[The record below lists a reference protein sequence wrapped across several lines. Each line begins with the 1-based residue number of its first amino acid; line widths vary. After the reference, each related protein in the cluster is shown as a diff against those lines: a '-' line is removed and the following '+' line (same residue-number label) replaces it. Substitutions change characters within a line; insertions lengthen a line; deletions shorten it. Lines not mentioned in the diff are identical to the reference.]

1 MIGVS
6 RDLMFGAACLAI
18 AVGYYLMAGAIP
30 ESALSDT
37 VGAQGLPKTYATVL
51 AALSLILIVRS
62 IALHREPDPST
73 GSGSPRAG
81 SSGDKARP
89 TQRSTVEKPRESD
102 RWPVLR
108 VAGMLGIGILYL
120 IAVPWLGYILALAG
134 LIAATTYYQ
143 GGGLN
148 GRAAMVALSGALF
161 FWVLFV
167 AVLGIPHPPG
177 IWPALF

>member
-1 MIGVS
+1 MIGVT
-6 RDLMFGAACLAI
+6 RDLVFGVVCLAL
-18 AVGYYLMAGAIP
+18 AAGYYLMAAAIP

-51 AALSLILIVRS
+51 AVLSSILIVRS
-62 IALHREPDPST
+62 IA
-73 GSGSPRAG
+73 GGRATDEG
-81 SSGDKARP
+81 RARHP
-89 TQRSTVEKPRESD
+89 
-102 RWPVLR
+102 WPVLR
-108 VAGMLGIGILYL
+108 VAGMLVIGILYL
-120 IAVPWLGYILALAG
+120 VAVPWIGYILALTG

-148 GRAAMVALSGALF
+148 ARVAMVALSGALF

>member
-6 RDLMFGAACLAI
+6 RDLMFGAVCLALSI
-18 AVGYYLMAGAIP
+18 GYYMLAAAIP

-37 VGAQGLPKTYATVL
+37 VGAQGLPQTYAIVL
-51 AALSLILIVRS
+51 AVLSLMLIVRS
-62 IALHREPDPST
+62 IARARAGE
-73 GSGSPRAG
+73 PRA
-81 SSGDKARP
+81 
-89 TQRSTVEKPRESD
+89 THRSPAI
-102 RWPVLR
+102 R
-108 VAGMLGIGILYL
+108 VAGMLGIGIVYL
-120 IAVPWLGYILALAG
+120 IAVPWLGYVLALAA

-148 GRAAMVALSGALF
+148 RRVAVVALSGALL

-177 IWPALF
+177 IWPSLF